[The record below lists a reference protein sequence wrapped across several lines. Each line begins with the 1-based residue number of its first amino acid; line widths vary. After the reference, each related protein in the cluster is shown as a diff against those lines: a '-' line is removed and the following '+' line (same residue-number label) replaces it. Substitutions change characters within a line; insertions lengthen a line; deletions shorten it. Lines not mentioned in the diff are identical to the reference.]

1 MLQALYIL
9 VIFAGVLLPL
19 NVRGA
24 EMSLAKDE
32 VGQLWIQIIGRID
45 EGDDLKFRGI
55 LVDEIKRIGPEPLN
69 CHLDHESAL
78 NFIPWLRA
86 LDKGQARV
94 DGDLG
99 NSAQRQASG
108 CD

>member
-19 NVRGA
+19 NIRGA

-45 EGDDLKFRGI
+45 EGDDLKFGGT
-55 LVDEIKRIGPEPLN
+55 LLMQ
-69 CHLDHESAL
+69 LSAES
-78 NFIPWLRA
+78 
-86 LDKGQARV
+86 
-94 DGDLG
+94 
-99 NSAQRQASG
+99 SG
-108 CD
+108 F

>member
-45 EGDDLKFRGI
+45 EGDDLKFGGI
-55 LVDEIKRIGPEPLN
+55 IVDAIKRGEQRVFYWP
-69 CHLDHESAL
+69 SAL
-78 NFIPWLRA
+78 DSVSI
-86 LDKGQARV
+86 
-94 DGDLG
+94 
-99 NSAQRQASG
+99 
-108 CD
+108 